1 MFIHPM
7 LEFLQQAQWS
17 PYLVGALIGVLSWF
31 SFLSVGK
38 LLGVSTSFV
47 RTVGMIEK
55 VFIPDHA
62 KGNPYFRE
70 EKPEIDWQWMLVL
83 GIFIGSFLSAWISGD
98 FSIKALPRLWE
109 RQFGPSIWFRWSM
122 AFVGGVILM
131 FGARLAGG

>member
-1 MFIHPM
+1 M
-7 LEFLQQAQWS
+7 LEFFQQVQWS

-31 SFLSVGK
+31 AFLSVGK
-38 LLGVSTSFV
+38 LLGVSTTFV
-47 RTVGMIEK
+47 RTTGMIEK
-55 VFIPDHA
+55 AFIPDHA
-62 KGNPYFRE
+62 KGTPYFQE

-98 FSIKALPRLWE
+98 FSIKAVPGLWE

-122 AFVGGVILM
+122 AFLGGVILM

>member
-1 MFIHPM
+1 M
-7 LEFLQQAQWS
+7 LEFFQQVQWS

-31 SFLSVGK
+31 AFLSVGK
-38 LLGVSTSFV
+38 LLGVSTTFV
-47 RTVGMIEK
+47 RTTGMIEK
-55 VFIPDHA
+55 AFIPDHA
-62 KGNPYFRE
+62 KGTPYFQE

-98 FSIKALPRLWE
+98 FSIKTVPGLWE

-122 AFVGGVILM
+122 AFLGGVILM